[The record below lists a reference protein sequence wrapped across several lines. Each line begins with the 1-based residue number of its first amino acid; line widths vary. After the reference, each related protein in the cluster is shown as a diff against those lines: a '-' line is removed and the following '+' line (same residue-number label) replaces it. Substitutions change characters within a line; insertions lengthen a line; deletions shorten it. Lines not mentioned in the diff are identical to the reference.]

1 MKINKIILGY
11 LMGMFMVACSSSD
24 DDLKTDGE
32 KGQLDLSVLVDSRV
46 NSVVSN
52 PGSRAVTADSFPIE
66 IEGENGTMT
75 FASYEDLLEEGAPK
89 PITLTVGKYTI
100 KAHTKGE
107 IQKQMDEPYYY
118 GEKDF
123 TITKGVLTTV
133 DVLCKMKNTRIQ
145 LAYDSEFTSTFDD
158 WTITITDGT
167 DNILVYTNED
177 GAETQTKYLLIADNV
192 TKIRISIQAT
202 TKSGAKVS
210 ETRDVYKP
218 EDSSS
223 NYWEGNDALNI
234 KMEPGE
240 DTEDPYG
247 IKGIDIKVDATFVEE
262 EDLVEVEITPEVP
275 DGPDEEDDDDTGDET
290 GGGDEEK
297 PTISGACLDAPVT
310 YDSESGTFSQKIEV
324 LIAAKAGIENL
335 IVKAETDN
343 SVFGDALDNF
353 GLIEGVDLADNP
365 GEDLSI
371 LLTLPEKGTDKYS
384 FSLGDLESLLVNFP
398 GNHKFIIT
406 VVDGNGED
414 ETKTLEIRI

>member
-1 MKINKIILGY
+1 
-11 LMGMFMVACSSSD
+11 MVACSSSD

-75 FASYEDLLEEGAPK
+75 FASYEDLLEEGSPK
-89 PITLTVGKYTI
+89 PITLSVGKYTI

-118 GEKDF
+118 GEKEF

-133 DVLCKMKNTRIQ
+133 DVVCKMKNTRIQ

-202 TKSGAKVS
+202 TKSGAKIS

-247 IKGIDIKVDATFVEE
+247 IKGIDIRVDATFVED

-275 DGPDEEDDDDTGDET
+275 DEPTTGPEEGGGDDPDGDPD
-290 GGGDEEK
+290 GGDEEK

-310 YDSESGTFSQKIEV
+310 YDSASGTFSQKIEV
-324 LIAAKAGIENL
+324 LIKAPEKIANL

-343 SVFGDALDNF
+343 SVFWKALNDL
-353 GLIEGVDLADNP
+353 GLIDGVDLIENP
-365 GEDLSI
+365 GDLSAV
-371 LLTLPEKGTDKYS
+371 LTLPEEEAEEYS
-384 FSLGDLESLLVNFP
+384 FSLGELESLLAIYP

-406 VVDGNGED
+406 VVDGKGED
-414 ETKTLEIRI
+414 ATKTLEIKI